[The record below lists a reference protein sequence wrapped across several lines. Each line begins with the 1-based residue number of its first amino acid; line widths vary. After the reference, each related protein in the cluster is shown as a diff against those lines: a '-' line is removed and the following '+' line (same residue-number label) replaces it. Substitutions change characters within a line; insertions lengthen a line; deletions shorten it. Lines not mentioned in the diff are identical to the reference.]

1 MDDFV
6 GTWRLVEWTLTLDGV
21 PAAKPFGGAPVGLL
35 TYTADGRMCATLSR
49 SDRPQL
55 DAPTLAAA
63 PVSDRAEAAAGYLAY
78 AGTYEVHGDV
88 VNHHV
93 EVSLFPNW
101 VGGVQQRL
109 VAWEDGD
116 LVLSSVGTATRDGR
130 TAVNRLQWRRITGGL
145 E

>member
-1 MDDFV
+1 M
-6 GTWRLVEWTLTLDGV
+6 GNTESEGSSPTRC
-21 PAAKPFGGAPVGLL
+21 
-35 TYTADGRMCATLSR
+35 ADARR
-49 SDRPQL
+49 S
-55 DAPTLAAA
+55 
-63 PVSDRAEAAAGYLAY
+63 AEAAAGYLAY

-130 TAVNRLQWRRITGGL
+130 TAVNRLHWRRITGGL